1 MKKSILQVFAVVLA
15 LSATTSLGLAKDTM
29 TRLAD
34 AHTDACVY
42 NYNQCMNG
50 CGGASGCEGQCQ
62 ANYDGCMSQ
71 GQ

>member
-1 MKKSILQVFAVVLA
+1 MKTLTLQTFLVIAA
-15 LSATTSLGLAKDTM
+15 ITAMASLTYAKDT

-34 AHTDACVY
+34 AHSDACDY
-42 NYNQCMNG
+42 NYSECMNG

-62 ANYDGCMSQ
+62 TNYEGCMSQ